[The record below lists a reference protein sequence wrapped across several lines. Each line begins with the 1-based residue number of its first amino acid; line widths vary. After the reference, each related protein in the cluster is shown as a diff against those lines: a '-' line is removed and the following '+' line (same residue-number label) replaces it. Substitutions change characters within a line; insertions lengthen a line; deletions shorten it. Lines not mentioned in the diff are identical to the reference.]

1 MKEFIA
7 LKPLEITID
16 SIGIHRYAVEL
27 AGDRY
32 QVPLAPSQLCKPLPD
47 IVHCVIMKTDTGIE
61 EIRQDR
67 FFLLKQFY
75 GLEGFARFTVHKID
89 DDPQFVAVQVTVKDE
104 YGLLHT
110 LMIRKGSCQVV
121 FGQGIDC
128 RYRLVRSKE
137 YDGVLKLQPSVG
149 MENMNF
155 VSPRNL
161 LALCGHNSLL
171 KSCFFRLRNA
181 VGENPKIKMSHQ
193 IVTKNNLWVFTFA
206 NGVRKLL
213 DESLEEKDWPYIYEL
228 CNGYLQLE
236 EELRSNTIY
245 LSSFNEDRKAEFLRK
260 AAFEIVYCKS
270 LLGAMAL
277 IRDNTF
283 DRFCQEVLKKL
294 QSGEPVSPEMFGIIV
309 EACNNK
315 PELLEANI
323 LTIAWIAFWGSPIPR
338 VDIPSLQTLNS
349 IIDAHVNLRVMKMN
363 GKLNLE
369 AIPVPDDELEIL
381 ERLIGVQV
389 LTKGI
394 MTPPTQ
400 ILKLAQIARF
410 ASYHSAG
417 ADYYRSYPLSRSI
430 AYKSLDLLCGI
441 SAVNFGQRDLE
452 SDDLSG
458 FIIKLASTRMQ
469 PLKKEFVY
477 LDKGAILFDAQGV
490 HLYPKAHLLPGSNLS
505 DCNTLYSILKV
516 KVNLCSQ
523 IVRGIDGLNLPDM
536 AGAGAAWKKLFW
548 RRDEQ
553 REKRKLTLPDGF
565 YRLTY
570 KGLSKTSNRL
580 GYFIYTDKGVDEPQ
594 HCVLHTNR
602 IFQVPGG
609 TLEGLFTIGDEI
621 TAQVFSCEEFSG
633 YQIDLRNQIQHNLAS
648 QIEAGDVFIAKG
660 LERKDGRFYLYGNN
674 GVLCSCPDADSWVVG
689 KYYQVIVPH
698 RNLFTAPD
706 IDGDILGEDYQ
717 PFDALEVNNQM
728 IKNFLE
734 KHARCPYS
742 RISRV
747 FATELMFSLDRIAD
761 FAGTDRKRYSFYQF
775 IKLIACIEHS
785 KLSYL
790 YDHILLI
797 MEKHQKG
804 QRILAEELPE
814 DFVTKYPRLLKMSLK
829 NPLCSR
835 TADQQNN

>member
-16 SIGIHRYAVEL
+16 SIGIHRYVVEL

-323 LTIAWIAFWGSPIPR
+323 LTIAWIAFWGSRIPR

-523 IVRGIDGLNLPDM
+523 I
-536 AGAGAAWKKLFW
+536 
-548 RRDEQ
+548 
-553 REKRKLTLPDGF
+553 
-565 YRLTY
+565 
-570 KGLSKTSNRL
+570 
-580 GYFIYTDKGVDEPQ
+580 
-594 HCVLHTNR
+594 
-602 IFQVPGG
+602 
-609 TLEGLFTIGDEI
+609 
-621 TAQVFSCEEFSG
+621 
-633 YQIDLRNQIQHNLAS
+633 
-648 QIEAGDVFIAKG
+648 EAGDVFIAKG

-742 RISRV
+742 WISRV

>member
-1 MKEFIA
+1 
-7 LKPLEITID
+7 
-16 SIGIHRYAVEL
+16 
-27 AGDRY
+27 
-32 QVPLAPSQLCKPLPD
+32 
-47 IVHCVIMKTDTGIE
+47 
-61 EIRQDR
+61 
-67 FFLLKQFY
+67 
-75 GLEGFARFTVHKID
+75 
-89 DDPQFVAVQVTVKDE
+89 
-104 YGLLHT
+104 
-110 LMIRKGSCQVV
+110 
-121 FGQGIDC
+121 
-128 RYRLVRSKE
+128 
-137 YDGVLKLQPSVG
+137 
-149 MENMNF
+149 
-155 VSPRNL
+155 
-161 LALCGHNSLL
+161 
-171 KSCFFRLRNA
+171 
-181 VGENPKIKMSHQ
+181 
-193 IVTKNNLWVFTFA
+193 
-206 NGVRKLL
+206 
-213 DESLEEKDWPYIYEL
+213 
-228 CNGYLQLE
+228 
-236 EELRSNTIY
+236 
-245 LSSFNEDRKAEFLRK
+245 
-260 AAFEIVYCKS
+260 
-270 LLGAMAL
+270 
-277 IRDNTF
+277 
-283 DRFCQEVLKKL
+283 
-294 QSGEPVSPEMFGIIV
+294 
-309 EACNNK
+309 
-315 PELLEANI
+315 
-323 LTIAWIAFWGSPIPR
+323 
-338 VDIPSLQTLNS
+338 
-349 IIDAHVNLRVMKMN
+349 
-363 GKLNLE
+363 
-369 AIPVPDDELEIL
+369 
-381 ERLIGVQV
+381 
-389 LTKGI
+389 
-394 MTPPTQ
+394 
-400 ILKLAQIARF
+400 
-410 ASYHSAG
+410 
-417 ADYYRSYPLSRSI
+417 
-430 AYKSLDLLCGI
+430 
-441 SAVNFGQRDLE
+441 
-452 SDDLSG
+452 
-458 FIIKLASTRMQ
+458 MQ

-570 KGLSKTSNRL
+570 KGLSKTSNWL